1 MEALPGEENTTD
13 ISSRGE
19 LVTRLKE
26 RELWWRGQKSV
37 RPPQSNEERM
47 KVNVTVADVMSKPDA
62 TSVSQALFYILW
74 VQGGGKSNGKK
85 AHCCWAGF
93 TLAYTSHARKLIVSL
108 SVCLVLLHNWTSL
121 TCVLFWP
128 WWVKGG
134 VCLRINKDQT
144 E

>member
-47 KVNVTVADVMSKPDA
+47 KVNVTVGV
-62 TSVSQALFYILW
+62 T
-74 VQGGGKSNGKK
+74 NGKIRALPRRRDPSLK
-85 AHCCWAGF
+85 IR
-93 TLAYTSHARKLIVSL
+93 ARAL
-108 SVCLVLLHNWTSL
+108 N
-121 TCVLFWP
+121 LF
-128 WWVKGG
+128 VKSEPE
-134 VCLRINKDQT
+134 T
-144 E
+144 